1 MSDKTRARGRQDLY
15 DGFTEADSADTPQ
28 EMYDYLDAVDTLPAF
43 RWYKRELR
51 SLLAPGPG
59 DRLLDVG
66 CGAGTEACRLA
77 GEYPAVNVLGL
88 DRKAMLAEAEKRA
101 ERLGVTVTWLEG
113 EAEAIPLAAD
123 TVDACMTER
132 VLKYLPDPAAAI
144 AEMVRVLRP
153 GGRIAC
159 LELDMA
165 ATVLAGEPGITGR
178 VLEFACANVGEPRM
192 GRRLPRML
200 HDAGVARVR
209 FQPVAFHMPRALNE
223 AILYTTVRAAA
234 EDGRLPAAGTA
245 AWLDEQ
251 AAADADGLFTVAW
264 IGWLVAGRVPHPPG

>member
-1 MSDKTRARGRQDLY
+1 MIDKTCARGRQDLY
-15 DGFTEADSADTPQ
+15 DGFTQADSADAPQ
-28 EMYDYLDAVDTLPAF
+28 EMYDYLDAVDGLPAF

-51 SLLAPGPG
+51 SLLAPRPG
-59 DRLLDVG
+59 DRLLDIG

-77 GEYPAVNVLGL
+77 AEFPSVRVLGL
-88 DRKAMLAEAEKRA
+88 DRKAMLAEATQRA
-101 ERLGVTVTWLEG
+101 ERLGVTVNWMEG
-113 EAEAIPLAAD
+113 EAESIPLAAD

-165 ATVLAGEPGITGR
+165 ATVLTGEPGITAR
-178 VLEFACANVGEPRM
+178 VLRFACDNVGEPRM
-192 GRRLPRML
+192 GRRLPGLL
-200 HDAGVARVR
+200 HDAGVECVR

-223 AILYTTVRAAA
+223 AILYAPVRAAA
-234 EDGRLPAAGTA
+234 EDGRLPAADTG
-245 AWLDEQ
+245 AWLDGQ

-264 IGWLVAGRVPHPPG
+264 IGWLVGGRVTLPG